1 VAVETALD
9 LYFVV
14 IHVMPYFCTFVLYL
28 TFIVCVFMY
37 SDFVVGRLAVDLA
50 H

>member
-1 VAVETALD
+1 MAVETALD

-14 IHVMPYFCTFVLYL
+14 IHVMLYFYVFVLYL

-37 SDFVVGRLAVDLA
+37 SDSAVGHLAVDLA

>member
-1 VAVETALD
+1 VAVETTLD

-14 IHVMPYFCTFVLYL
+14 IHVMLYFCVFVLYL
-28 TFIVCVFMY
+28 TFIVCVCMY
-37 SDFVVGRLAVDLA
+37 SDSVVGHLAVDSA

>member
-1 VAVETALD
+1 MAVETAFD

-14 IHVMPYFCTFVLYL
+14 IHVMPYFCVYVLYL
-28 TFIVCVFMY
+28 TFIVCMY
-37 SDFVVGRLAVDLA
+37 SDSVVGCLAVDSA